1 MILCV
6 TRKGSMKSMSNNCNS
21 GKCLSSP
28 HIHADEDDHHDDVIH
43 YLQPLSKDEL
53 IALGRELGLG
63 NARLSK
69 MTDLAGIICLPSLL
83 YV

>member
-1 MILCV
+1 
-6 TRKGSMKSMSNNCNS
+6 MKSMSNNCNS

-43 YLQPLSKDEL
+43 YLQPLSNDEL
-53 IALGRELGLG
+53 MTLGRELGLG

-69 MTDLAGIICLPSLL
+69 MTDLAGIYACLPSLL
-83 YV
+83 YI